1 MWRNRDIAMSS
12 RVESIFDPGTASI
25 LEDRLVINPPFY
37 GVLDGVSGLYY
48 PDKGPSLFDGFS
60 GGQKV
65 VQLISNAV
73 MFASPKDTLERVIL
87 SANASVRKFIY
98 DEGIDAKR
106 GDLLPGAEFAFA
118 KIDEKKIEII
128 QGGDSFAVWRAK
140 RRAVFSTPNQNYFHE
155 ISLIELLGSIL
166 KKYEGDRTKA
176 WKEYLPVASSMRI
189 ERLNKKGDMGY
200 VALNGQKG
208 IDKLWNRYTISKN
221 EVSLLLLFT
230 DGLVKLKETKNER
243 KMGKDIIDLY
253 SKGGWSAV
261 LNKIRKLEHQ
271 QGIIR
276 HIDHAEATG
285 LAIHL

>member
-1 MWRNRDIAMSS
+1 MSL
-12 RVESIFDPGTASI
+12 RVESIYDAGSASI

-48 PDKGPSLFDGFS
+48 PNKGPNLFGGFS

-65 VQLISNAV
+65 AQLISDTIIL
-73 MFASPKDTLERVIL
+73 ASPKDTLARVIL
-87 SANASVRKFIY
+87 AANASVRKFID
-98 DEGIDAKR
+98 DEGIDIKR

-118 KIDEKKIEII
+118 KINEKKIEII

-140 RRAVFSTPNQNYFHE
+140 KGRVFSTPNQNYFHE
-155 ISLIELLGSIL
+155 ISLIESLSNIL
-166 KKYEGDRTKA
+166 KRYEGDRTKA
-176 WKEYLPVASSMRI
+176 WKEYLPIASSIRI
-189 ERLNKKGDMGY
+189 EQLNQKGDMGY

-208 IDKLWNRYTISKN
+208 IDKLWNRYVISKS
-221 EVSLLLLFT
+221 EVNLLLLFT

-253 SKGGWSAV
+253 NKGGWSAV
-261 LNKIRKLEHQ
+261 LNKIRKLENQ

-285 LAIHL
+285 VAIHL